1 MKRWVLRFSRG
12 LNLVVLPAMTIVPP
26 TMPLAFQLGYGVV
39 VLTIAHRAVEE
50 WHQPSAARAD
60 RVVAAFAV
68 NGLVLSGVLPHAD
81 DGVGS
86 PPVHP
91 ATHHAVHIFSLST

>member
-1 MKRWVLRFSRG
+1 MKRWVLRFSKG
-12 LNLVVLPAMTIVPP
+12 LNLIVLPAMTIVAP

-50 WHQPSAARAD
+50 WRQPSAARAD

-68 NGLVLSGVLPHAD
+68 TGLVLSGALLMLMLASSIHQFIQQPSAPFI
-81 DGVGS
+81 S
-86 PPVHP
+86 Q
-91 ATHHAVHIFSLST
+91 A